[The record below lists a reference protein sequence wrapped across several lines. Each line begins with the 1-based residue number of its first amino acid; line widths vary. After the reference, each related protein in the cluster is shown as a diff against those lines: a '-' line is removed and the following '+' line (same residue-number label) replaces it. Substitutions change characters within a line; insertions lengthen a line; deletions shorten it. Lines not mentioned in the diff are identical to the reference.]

1 LRTEIQP
8 LGANESRCALNTE
21 SAEAI
26 SEFFNKGGQ
35 VSKLPPATPV
45 TGREVVEY
53 LLSCGIPAKFY
64 TKVSTTTYIYQDK
77 AVTLRKLVEL
87 ANKHRHTQQLP
98 PFASKV

>member
-1 LRTEIQP
+1 
-8 LGANESRCALNTE
+8 LNTE

-26 SEFFNKGGQ
+26 SEFLKNGGQ
-35 VSKLPPATPV
+35 VLKLPPATPV

-53 LLSCGIPAKFY
+53 LLSCGIPARFY
-64 TKVSTTTYIYQDK
+64 TKVSTTTYIYNDK

-87 ANKHRHTQQLP
+87 ANKHRRMQQLP